1 MIKQL
6 QEETKK
12 LLREKKVDL
21 VIGYRK
27 TADGI
32 FTTPCF
38 IENENEIKK
47 LIWDEYCVYNLSLY
61 LPELLKPRTENRKP
75 VGIIAKGCDVKSII
89 GLIQENQIKRED
101 VVIIA
106 IECEKQIVNG
116 DTLEKCKFC
125 NVHISKIY
133 DILIKNEQ
141 RRTSDPSTSLR
152 AGGQQTTNLFADVVE
167 FESKIVEERW
177 NYWKKQFEKCIRCYA
192 CRQVCSL
199 CYCKECIADQNV
211 PQWILPSPSLKGN
224 VAWNIIRAYH
234 LAGRCIG
241 CGECDRV
248 CPVNIPLSK
257 LNKKMSK
264 EIKELFSYS
273 PGESWEINPPLDDFK
288 ESDSQEFI
296 R

>member
-12 LLREKKVDL
+12 LLWEKKVDL
-21 VIGYRK
+21 VIGYGK

-101 VVIIA
+101 IVIIGV
-106 IECEKQIVNG
+106 ECQEQFIDK
-116 DTLEKCKFC
+116 DKKLLEKCKFC
-125 NVHISKIY
+125 EVHIPKTY
-133 DILIKNEQ
+133 DVLIKNKQ
-141 RRTSDPSTSLR
+141 PSAMINKPSIDT
-152 AGGQQTTNLFADVVE
+152 FADVIE
-167 FESKIVEERW
+167 FETKTVEERW

-192 CRQVCSL
+192 CRQVCPL
-199 CYCKECIADQNV
+199 CYCRECIADQNV

-234 LAGRCIG
+234 LAGRCTG
-241 CGECDRV
+241 CGECERV
-248 CPVNIPLSK
+248 CPVNIPMSK
-257 LNKKMSK
+257 INKKMSK
-264 EIKELFSYS
+264 EIKELFDYS
-273 PGESWEINPPLDDFK
+273 PGEDWEVKPPLDDFK
-288 ESDSQEFI
+288 ESDPQDFI